1 MFKQIETTTSSLK
14 WRLIL
19 LLSVAAVLM
28 SGCAKIDINEVFFWD
43 PFALKGTPFAI
54 NRVVLLMFV
63 ASILCMAFFLIG
75 SRRGALVPKGMQNLS
90 ETAYLFVR
98 NNIAIDVIGPE
109 DGIKYADYL
118 AALFF
123 FIFFCNL
130 LEIVPGIN
138 FPVTSRMAIPAALA
152 LLTWL
157 VFNVIGIRKQGLR
170 YFKDTLF
177 PPGVPGPIKPLL
189 AVIELFSV
197 FLIRPLTLAIRLL
210 ANMMA
215 GHVLLTIFFLFTQD
229 FLITHFSVAHAPLGI
244 VTAIVASVLIVFEIL
259 VISIQAYIFTMLT
272 AFYIAEALHGHG
284 ESDVEMA
291 NQKTHHDIVPD
302 YEEEGLATT

>member
-1 MFKQIETTTSSLK
+1 MFKQIETTTSNVK

-19 LLSVAAVLM
+19 LLSGAALLM

-43 PFALKGTPFAI
+43 PVALKGSPFAI
-54 NRVVLLMFV
+54 NRIVILMFV

-75 SRRGALVPKGMQNLS
+75 SRRSALVPKGMQNLS

-109 DGIKYADYL
+109 DGVKYADYL

-157 VFNVIGIRKQGLR
+157 IFNVIGIRKQGLR

-189 AVIELFSV
+189 AMIELFSV

-229 FLITHFSVAHAPLGI
+229 FLITHFSLAHAPLGI
-244 VTAIVASVLIVFEIL
+244 VTVIVAAVLIIFEML

-284 ESDVEMA
+284 ESDAELM
-291 NQKTHHDIVPD
+291 QQGTQHDVVPA